1 MADKEVKKPQPET
14 HIEPN
19 APPLPEALTDTGR
32 FKAAVEQAFDQ
43 RISQLEDNLPVTI
56 RRIVREELAQMAKR
70 SSKAYKYLIGLIDMD
85 NKE

>member
-1 MADKEVKKPQPET
+1 MADKEVKIPEAET
-14 HIEPN
+14 YIDPN
-19 APPLPEALTDTGR
+19 PPPLPEGMTDTGR
-32 FKAAVEQAFDQ
+32 FRAAVAQTFDQ

-85 NKE
+85 TKE